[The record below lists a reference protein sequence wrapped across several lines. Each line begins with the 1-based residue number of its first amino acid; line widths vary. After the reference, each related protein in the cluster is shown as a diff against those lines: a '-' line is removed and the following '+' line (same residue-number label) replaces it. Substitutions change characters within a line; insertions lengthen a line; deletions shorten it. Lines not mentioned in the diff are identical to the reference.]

1 MRTFAIAITVAAAV
15 VFTGIVE
22 GQSKTDPALNK
33 LTAEFQTAYNAGE
46 AAKVASMYAD
56 DAVLMPPDE
65 QMVKGRSAI
74 EARLKRDM
82 QKGKATIK
90 LSPSESAISGD
101 HAHEAGTTT
110 VTLPDGSTLSE
121 KYLVVYK
128 KVGGTWKIA
137 YDIWNSSAPPK
148 PKK

>member
-1 MRTFAIAITVAAAV
+1 MRKLAIAVTLAAAV
-15 VFTGIVE
+15 VFTGVVQ

-33 LTAEFQTAYNAGE
+33 LTAEFETAYNAGDAVK
-46 AAKVASMYAD
+46 AAAFYAD

-65 QMVKGRSAI
+65 QMVRGRSAI
-74 EARLKRDM
+74 EARLKKDM
-82 QKGKATIK
+82 QKGKATLK

-128 KVGGTWKIA
+128 KVGGAWKIA
-137 YDIWNSSAPPK
+137 YDIWNSNAPSK
-148 PKK
+148 SKK